1 MVIEN
6 TEKGHYAIWN
16 CSLSE
21 PEFTW
26 ESPVKTC
33 PVTSKENKSKM
44 WSDISVEW
52 QGSLDQIQLYL
63 CCISL
68 N

>member
-6 TEKGHYAIWN
+6 TEKGHYVIWN
-16 CSLSE
+16 CRLSE

-26 ESPVKTC
+26 ESPVKKC
-33 PVTSKENKSKM
+33 PVTSTENKSKM

-52 QGSLDQIQLYL
+52 QCSLDQIQLYL
-63 CCISL
+63 FCVSL